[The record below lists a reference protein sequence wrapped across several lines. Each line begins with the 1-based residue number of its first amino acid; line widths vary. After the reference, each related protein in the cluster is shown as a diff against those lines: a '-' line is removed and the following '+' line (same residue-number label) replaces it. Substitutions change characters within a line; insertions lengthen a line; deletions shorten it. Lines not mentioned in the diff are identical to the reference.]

1 MKTAVCSCVV
11 ALAISAACLASEPL
25 SKALEQ
31 GLIEEEVNRDLNA
44 ALRAYESAVAGFDEQ
59 RKGAA
64 AALYR
69 LAECYRKLGRTN
81 DAVVQYRRV
90 LAEFADQ
97 TALAGLSRTNLARLV
112 PQAAGAAVPR
122 RLTPAAQ
129 RQLDLLE
136 QELELVQRQLESE
149 RVRVEQGVTPQSAL
163 LALQREVL
171 ALQRQMAEVETRMG
185 PDLLDVSLPEAEQG
199 TGGADATAG
208 ASAALPTIDVAE
220 LASLQEELKMVDQEL
235 VALQKRLENG
245 KAETSEVRRV
255 QRERLTLERKLPDN
269 AAPERQMGL
278 IQSEIALVDEELV
291 EIQKRIAVGVAPP
304 LAVNP
309 VRRELLSLQRE
320 LRAAQRQASAPTPS
334 ASDLEASDLPPAEAL
349 EIARLREVLKNSPD
363 LLDAPGRPEAPGKG
377 GLTPLESAAG
387 QGQLAVARFLLDHEA
402 DVNGLGGDKWTP
414 LLHAA
419 SSGHKTMTEL
429 LLARGADAN
438 GRAGVAFTP
447 LHCAVAGGHR
457 AVLQALLAAKPD
469 LEATAEFH
477 PTTRAQLGVPTDVDP
492 GFTALHTA
500 VKKGSLP
507 LVQALLDAGA
517 DVNRPQAH
525 GSAPTPLYLACKEGS
540 PQLVEALLDAKA
552 DVNASSGDSGTA
564 LGQAVGYHRTDLIEL
579 LLERGADVNAA
590 GKSGYAPVHTAS
602 LSRSPEL
609 LAALLKAKPELNRYT
624 SEGHGPL
631 HLALGVRKAE
641 EANPSMVASLLEAGA
656 DVNLPILGERKV
668 AYPLHLAVRGE
679 PTETAIELIELILA
693 RKPKIEVLDEESMTP
708 LQRAVLAEEPRLV
721 EPLLAAGAD
730 PNAACARDAGNRPL
744 HWAARGG
751 WVAMVEKLLEYRAD
765 PNALNASGQTP
776 VSLIVGESG
785 SFSSRLAQR
794 TNPDTAFRLRKVM
807 DLLRAAGADETFH
820 LRDTI
825 SVRRP
830 NGPLT
835 VLFRRDGSDVNRF
848 TLFEAIAVLYR
859 PSSDGPRQFLMP
871 QLPTLPLPTQPQPMQ
886 PVPVQPLA
894 PPPFGVWSSL
904 AREDWSFPDF
914 ARATISRRSE
924 RDIQSIAVDLADL
937 LAKGEDQPLFWGDTL
952 EIPEADHPVNATWP
966 GLSEQERQAL
976 TRRLSKTVA
985 VSVKGETKR
994 LTLSL
999 AWGPA
1004 GAHAQSSG
1012 RQLPIFEP
1020 SFDAFWLKGAVDAS
1034 RLVRT
1039 SSDLTRVKVSRTDP
1053 ETGEVKDMMFD
1064 LDQGASSDA
1073 STAPLWL
1080 RDGDR
1085 IEIPE
1090 NALTKAIEDGLGHG
1104 CAAGVDVELLKDAA
1118 LMIVDGMKAER
1129 EFDRD
1134 FLFDQALD
1142 HESQDFGF
1150 ASRKPVRVGWLVLL
1164 GTAPAE

>member
-1 MKTAVCSCVV
+1 MKTALCSRVV

-44 ALRAYESAVAGFDEQ
+44 ALRAYESAVSGFDEQ

-112 PQAAGAAVPR
+112 PQAAGAEVPR
-122 RLTPAAQ
+122 RLTPAA
-129 RQLDLLE
+129 
-136 QELELVQRQLESE
+136 
-149 RVRVEQGVTPQSAL
+149 
-163 LALQREVL
+163 
-171 ALQRQMAEVETRMG
+171 
-185 PDLLDVSLPEAEQG
+185 
-199 TGGADATAG
+199 
-208 ASAALPTIDVAE
+208 LPTIDSAE

-255 QRERLTLERKLPDN
+255 QRDRLTLERKLPDN
-269 AAPERQMGL
+269 AAPERQMAL

-320 LRAAQRQASAPTPS
+320 LRAAQRRAAAGTLS
-334 ASDLEASDLPPAEAL
+334 ASDPEASDLPPAEAL
-349 EIARLREVLKNSPD
+349 EIARLSQVLKNSPD
-363 LLDAPGRPEAPGKG
+363 LLNAPGKG

-387 QGQLAVARFLLDHEA
+387 QGQLAVARFLLDHGA

-438 GRAGVAFTP
+438 GGAGVAFTP

-477 PTTRAQLGVPTDVDP
+477 PTSRAQLGVPDDIEP
-492 GFTALHTA
+492 GFTALHIA

-507 LVQALLDAGA
+507 LVQALLEAAA
-517 DVNRPQAH
+517 DVNRPRAN
-525 GSAPTPLYLACKEGS
+525 GSASTPLYLACKEGS
-540 PQLVEALLDAKA
+540 PRLVEALLDAKA

-624 SEGHGPL
+624 SEGHAPL

-656 DVNLPILGERKV
+656 DANLPTLGERNV

-679 PTETAIELIELILA
+679 PTETVIELIELILA
-693 RKPKIEVLDEESMTP
+693 RKPKLEVLDMESMTP
-708 LQRAVLAEEPRLV
+708 LQRAVLTEEPRLV
-721 EPLLAAGAD
+721 EPLLAAGAN

-785 SFSSRLAQR
+785 SFSSRLAQA

-859 PSSDGPRQFLMP
+859 PSSGG
-871 QLPTLPLPTQPQPMQ
+871 PQPVLMQ
-886 PVPVQPLA
+886 PVPAQALPTRPIRTQPFPAPPLAVQPLA
-894 PPPFGVWSSL
+894 LPPPGVWSSL
-904 AREDWSFPDF
+904 EREDWSFPDF
-914 ARATISRRSE
+914 ARTTISRRSE
-924 RDIQSIAVDLADL
+924 RDIRSIAVDLADL
-937 LAKGEDQPLFWGDTL
+937 LAKGEDQPLSWGDTL

-985 VSVKGETKR
+985 VSVKGETKS
-994 LTLSL
+994 LALSL
-999 AWGPA
+999 AWGAA
-1004 GAHAQSSG
+1004 GAYAQFPG
-1012 RQLPIFEP
+1012 RKLPIFEP

-1053 ETGEVKDMMFD
+1053 ETGEVKDMVFN
-1064 LDQGASSDA
+1064 LEQGASSGA

-1090 NALTKAIEDGLGHG
+1090 NALTKAIQDGLGHG

-1142 HESQDFGF
+1142 HESQDFRF
-1150 ASRKPVRVGWLVLL
+1150 ASRKPVRVGWPVLL